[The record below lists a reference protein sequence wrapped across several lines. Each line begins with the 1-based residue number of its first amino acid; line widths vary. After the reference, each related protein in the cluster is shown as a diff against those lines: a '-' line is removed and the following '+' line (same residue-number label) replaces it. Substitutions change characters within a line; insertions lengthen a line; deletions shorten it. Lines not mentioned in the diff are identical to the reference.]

1 MATTIIYRIVRTLVD
16 GRTQYLNEYR
26 KGERAVW
33 TRSLADSLTFTAAG
47 ATAALADAKVLDSK
61 SGSTEAIHEYAI
73 QPFSHLD
80 PVPGPLAVS
89 APLSDPA
96 VVVSRQLVGPLG
108 DALRLAQA
116 AGKLDQLAAM
126 VATGGPLT
134 ADQLA
139 SVLS

>member
-1 MATTIIYRIVRTLVD
+1 MKSHRCTRRRMACGRDLRRSYRSI
-16 GRTQYLNEYR
+16 TQAAAATAL
-26 KGERAVW
+26 GERS
-33 TRSLADSLTFTAAG
+33 RIGRLAAA
-47 ATAALADAKVLDSK
+47 ATKALADVKQLDAA
-61 SGSTEAIHEYAI
+61 SGSPDAVHEYAI

-89 APLSDPA
+89 APLSNPA
-96 VVVSRQLVGPLG
+96 VVVSRQLAGPLG

-116 AGKLDQLAAM
+116 AGKLEQFAAM